1 MAKQIDSF
9 ALQNPVSLATG
20 KSKEDFT
27 REDMINIIQER
38 KIERI
43 TFHYTAIDGKIR
55 EMRIPI
61 ANRRQAELVLAEG
74 ERVDGSSLF
83 KGFVDVGKSDLYV
96 VPIYKSAFFNPF
108 DSGSLDFMCCY
119 MNKDGELADYTPDN
133 ILRRAAALLRKN
145 TGLEFHALS
154 ELEFY
159 LIGNFEN
166 NIYPQESQRGYHATS
181 PYIKGAYMLDE
192 MLRYITQ
199 ITGCV
204 KYAHNEVGHIEN
216 IKSNFEMINGKSAEQ
231 KEIEFLLAPVDEMAD
246 HIIIS
251 SWIIRN
257 VAYKYGFIATFFPKI
272 EVGHAGNGLHFHTAL
287 YKNGKNIMTDQNGDL
302 TEEATMLIGGLC
314 QYAPSLTAFGNTTPA
329 SYLRLVPGQE
339 APTKVCWSEMNRSA
353 MIRVPLAWT
362 KINNL
367 ASKINPQQTDK
378 IDSSESRQTVELR
391 SPDGSANA
399 HLLLSGITLAA
410 DWGLTNK
417 EQSLDLAKKSH
428 VSVNIHGSSLEQELP
443 NLAQSCVESS
453 EKILQDRSLYE
464 RNNIFPPKVISYVAK
479 SLQKENDQYLNSRLM
494 SLDEEERSY
503 QYRRM
508 MHRDLHKY

>member
-1 MAKQIDSF
+1 MAKTVDNF
-9 ALQNPVSLATG
+9 ALQNPVALAIG
-20 KSKEDFT
+20 KCKNDFT
-27 REDMINIIQER
+27 REDLIKVILER
-38 KIERI
+38 NIERI

-55 EMRIPI
+55 ELRIPI
-61 ANRRQAELVLAEG
+61 ANRKQAELVLAEG

-83 KGFVDVGKSDLYV
+83 KGFIDVGSSDLYV

-108 DSGSLDFMCCY
+108 DTGSLDFMCCY
-119 MNKDGELADYTPDN
+119 LNKDGELAEYTPDN
-133 ILRRAAALLRKN
+133 ILRKAQQLLKQN
-145 TGLEFHALS
+145 SGLEFHALS

-159 LIGNFEN
+159 LIGDFDKK
-166 NIYPQESQRGYHATS
+166 IYPQESQRGYHAAA

-204 KYAHNEVGHIEN
+204 KYAHNEVGHINN
-216 IKSNFEMINGKSAEQ
+216 IQSDFDILNGMSAEQ
-231 KEIEFLLAPVDEMAD
+231 KEIEFLLAPVDEMAN
-246 HIIIS
+246 HIVIS

-257 VAYKYGFIATFFPKI
+257 VAYKYGFFATFFPKI
-272 EVGHAGNGLHFHTAL
+272 EIGHAGNGLHFHTAL
-287 YKNGKNIMTDQNGDL
+287 YKDGKNIMTDEKGDL
-302 TEEATMLIGGLC
+302 SHEATQLIGGLC
-314 QYAPSLTAFGNTTPA
+314 HYAPSLTAFGNTTPS

-367 ASKINPQQTDK
+367 ASKINPQQSGK
-378 IDSSESRQTVELR
+378 HDSSESRQTVELR

-399 HLLLSGITLAA
+399 HLLLSGITMAA
-410 DWGLTNK
+410 EWGLTHK
-417 EQSLDLAKKSH
+417 EEAVDLANMSH
-428 VSVNIHGSSLEQELP
+428 VSVNIHASSLEQELP

-453 EKILQDRSLYE
+453 EKIMQDRSLYE
-464 RNNIFPPKVISYVAK
+464 RDSIFPPKVISYVAET
-479 SLQKENDQYLNSRLM
+479 LRKENDQYLNSRLM
-494 SLDEEERSY
+494 SLDDQERIY
-503 QYRRM
+503 QSRRM